1 VILLP
6 RSVRVFVATSPVSL
20 RQSFDGLANAAR
32 SLALDPLSGHLLVF
46 LNRRKNH
53 VKILVW
59 TRGGFTIVQKRLER
73 GTFAF
78 AQAMKPDVSTVEID
92 VHELGMLLEGIESRG
107 LRTKPRWEPARRP
120 SLVPPPDA

>member
-1 VILLP
+1 M
-6 RSVRVFVATSPVSL
+6 VFVATSPVSL

-78 AQAMKPDVSTVEID
+78 AQAMKPDASTVEID
-92 VHELGMLLEGIESRG
+92 AGSTLKPPDYQKLEGPWIDG
-107 LRTKPRWEPARRP
+107 KDPA
-120 SLVPPPDA
+120 PPEEKSE